1 MLYYNICCFDVL
13 QTAKAAFYNE
23 KTDQGGYY
31 VRRAKGGGG
40 AQSMGVP
47 YETGYEGIKE
57 VPNVAHGT
65 IPCPMNPKKI
75 RQLTVEEIHQMVELY
90 ARSCARAKKSGF
102 GGVEIYAHG
111 GYLLSEF
118 LSPFYNNRTDEYG
131 GTFENR
137 TRVLFEII
145 EKVQAY
151 CGANYPIIVR
161 FAADEG
167 IGDKGRQLGESIELA
182 KLLEKAGVCALD
194 ISAGP
199 AGLEAAR
206 TAALRGH
213 HVDLYD
219 KANGIG
225 EGRQFTAACT
235 PPAKSNLENIKDYLE
250 VSGHVPL
257 KSRKFYL
264 S

>member
-1 MLYYNICCFDVL
+1 
-13 QTAKAAFYNE
+13 
-23 KTDQGGYY
+23 
-31 VRRAKGGGG
+31 
-40 AQSMGVP
+40 
-47 YETGYEGIKE
+47 
-57 VPNVAHGT
+57 
-65 IPCPMNPKKI
+65 MNPRKI

-102 GGVEIYAHG
+102 DGVEIHAHG

-145 EKVQAY
+145 EKDQAY

-182 KLLEKAGVCALD
+182 KLLEKALADGKADFISIGRGLVCEPYWINKIKKNDMKDFRRCVSCNYCHGERIMNSHTIRCAFNPLVGREWKYMD
-194 ISAGP
+194 GIKEAPHKKNVAIIGAGP

-213 HVDLYD
+213 YVDLYD

-225 EGRQFTAACT
+225 EG
-235 PPAKSNLENIKDYLE
+235 
-250 VSGHVPL
+250 
-257 KSRKFYL
+257 
-264 S
+264 

>member
-57 VPNVAHGT
+57 VPNVAPRT
-65 IPCPMNPKKI
+65 IPCPMNPRKI

-102 GGVEIYAHG
+102 DGVEIHAHG

-131 GTFENR
+131 GTFENQ

-161 FAADEG
+161 FAADEPLLSHRIMEVTENALKAMDIKTKEVKEIPFDTLVVALG
-167 IGDKGRQLGESIELA
+167 NKPENSLETAISQNYENYYIIGDANSSGNIA
-182 KLLEKAGVCALD
+182 KAINDGFV
-194 ISAGP
+194 
-199 AGLEAAR
+199 
-206 TAALRGH
+206 TAMKL
-213 HVDLYD
+213 
-219 KANGIG
+219 
-225 EGRQFTAACT
+225 
-235 PPAKSNLENIKDYLE
+235 
-250 VSGHVPL
+250 
-257 KSRKFYL
+257 
-264 S
+264 